1 MKIGL
6 TLKKKLEVIRMWKNI
21 KNFLLGKSSPVDS
34 HFEKWVCSFVTVD
47 NKTHLRRYDRLWSK
61 ASGLICTVPE
71 YLMIENKECGYLKDD
86 EEVMYPLENIVSI
99 KWMLLEECDRKLP
112 DTMEAGRK
120 IYFTQEELEE
130 YAVD

>member
-1 MKIGL
+1 M
-6 TLKKKLEVIRMWKNI
+6 LKKI
-21 KNFLLGKSSPVDS
+21 KNLLSKINSPINS

-47 NKTHLRRYDRLWSK
+47 NKIHLRHYDKLWSK

-86 EEVMYPLENIVSI
+86 EGVMYPLENIVSI

-120 IYFTQEELEE
+120 IYFSPEELEK

>member
-1 MKIGL
+1 MAMK
-6 TLKKKLEVIRMWKNI
+6 KI
-21 KNFLLGKSSPVDS
+21 KDFLFGTIPPVDS
-34 HFEKWVCSFVTVD
+34 HFEKWRCFFITVD
-47 NKTHLRRYDRLWSK
+47 NKGHLRHYDKLWSK
-61 ASGLICTVPE
+61 ASGLTCTVPE

-86 EEVMYPLENIVSI
+86 EGVMYPLENIVSI

-112 DTMEAGRK
+112 DTMEAGRI

>member
-1 MKIGL
+1 M
-6 TLKKKLEVIRMWKNI
+6 LKKI
-21 KNFLLGKSSPVDS
+21 KNLLSKINSPIDS

-47 NKTHLRRYDRLWSK
+47 NKIHLRHYDRLWSK
-61 ASGLICTVPE
+61 ANGLICTVPE

-86 EEVMYPLENIVSI
+86 EGVMYPLENIVSI
-99 KWMLLEECDRKLP
+99 KWMLLEECDSKLP

-120 IYFTQEELEE
+120 IYFTPKELEE

>member
-1 MKIGL
+1 MIMK
-6 TLKKKLEVIRMWKNI
+6 KI
-21 KNFLLGKSSPVDS
+21 KDFLFGAIPPVDS
-34 HFEKWVCSFVTVD
+34 HFEKWRCFFITVD
-47 NKTHLRRYDRLWSK
+47 NKGHLRHYDKLWSK

-86 EEVMYPLENIVSI
+86 EGVMYPLENIVSI